1 MSTAADGPT
10 DGPHKATFSISALLV
25 SFMPSPASFMHQI
38 RHNRKQGKKQASMT
52 MNILITGASGY
63 LGQHL
68 ISALCLCAD
77 SKYKICAAYGTLST
91 FEDDVVSSSQ
101 ISSSHSSLTLLPNL
115 DLTSRE
121 TISNT
126 IKSHGPF
133 DAVVHLAAISSPGVC
148 EKEPDQA
155 KAVNVPSALLEALP
169 STTDIIFLST
179 DQVYDGSNAPYVET
193 DEAKPVNLYGQTKLE
208 FERLLMDKCPTNAV
222 ALRSSLIIGTETPFQ
237 CRKQTFLQ
245 FVHDRLQKQEE
256 TSFFTDEFR
265 NVVYVGDICR
275 VIRHFID
282 NGIGERAAGVY
293 NMGGADRVS
302 RLDFAEAVAKHCGL
316 ETTCAKGVAR
326 SSLPPGPVASPPD
339 ISMDSSKLEQATG
352 IKMLGLADI
361 IKHCLS

>member
-1 MSTAADGPT
+1 
-10 DGPHKATFSISALLV
+10 
-25 SFMPSPASFMHQI
+25 
-38 RHNRKQGKKQASMT
+38 MT
-52 MNILITGASGY
+52 NNILITGASGY

-68 ISALCLCAD
+68 ISALCSCSD

-91 FEDDVVSSSQ
+91 FEEDVVSSSQ
-101 ISSSHSSLTLLPNL
+101 ISSSDSSVTLLKNL
-115 DLTSRE
+115 DLTSKE
-121 TISNT
+121 AISSTIQ
-126 IKSHGPF
+126 SHGPF

-155 KAVNVPSALLEALP
+155 KAVNVPSALLDALP
-169 STTDIIFLST
+169 STTDVIYLST
-179 DQVYDGSNAPYVET
+179 DQVYDGLNAPYVET
-193 DEAKPVNLYGQTKLE
+193 DEAKPVNLYGRTKLE
-208 FERLLMDKCPTNAV
+208 FEQLLMDKCSENA
-222 ALRSSLIIGTETPFQ
+222 IIGTETPFQ

-265 NVVYVGDICR
+265 NVVYVGDICK

-302 RLDFAEAVAKHCGL
+302 RLDFAEAVAKHSGL
-316 ETTCAKGVAR
+316 QTSCAKGVAR

-339 ISMDSSKLEQATG
+339 ISMDSSKLEEATG
-352 IKMLGLADI
+352 IKMLGLADMI
-361 IKHCLS
+361 QHCLS